1 MMETKQPPMP
11 DFGAR
16 MREEN
21 NKKASNYRYLNQF
34 AQKGQIVFTGS
45 SLMEQF
51 PLNELMMSAGI
62 QKVAYNR
69 GFGGYITTQL
79 LEVLDDCILD
89 LEPSKLFI
97 NIGTNDL
104 DLMDDPIGNLV
115 RNYREILNR
124 IRQRLPKC
132 QILMIA
138 YYPVCREI
146 TGGFTPPPGKRMR
159 TKEAVDEG
167 NTVIMA
173 LADEFG
179 IPFIN
184 VNHVLADE
192 DGYLRPELASDS
204 IHMWPNAY
212 QLILEELKPY
222 I

>member
-21 NKKASNYRYLNQF
+21 NKKVENYKYLNQ
-34 AQKGQIVFTGS
+34 AARKGQIVFTGS

-115 RNYREILNR
+115 KNYREILNR
-124 IRQRLPKC
+124 IRRRLPEC
-132 QILMIA
+132 EIIMLA
-138 YYPVCREI
+138 YYPVCRESK
-146 TGGFTPPPGKRMR
+146 GGFTPPPGKRMR

-167 NTVIMA
+167 NAAVKA
-173 LADEFG
+173 LAEEFG
-179 IPFIN
+179 IPFIS
-184 VNHVLADE
+184 VNHVLKDA
-192 DGYLRPELASDS
+192 DGYLKPEFASDS